1 MLLLILVHQGTLQ
14 ELVSHMGPGVGM
26 VHQVF
31 QVKKNVFFHV
41 NGITVI
47 STESVAW
54 GRHFVTILGNENLIS
69 HQILVCSL

>member
-31 QVKKNVFFHV
+31 KVKKNAFFHV

-47 STESVAW
+47 STETVAW
-54 GRHFVTILGNENLIS
+54 GSLFFTIIGNENLIS
-69 HQILVCSL
+69 PDADL